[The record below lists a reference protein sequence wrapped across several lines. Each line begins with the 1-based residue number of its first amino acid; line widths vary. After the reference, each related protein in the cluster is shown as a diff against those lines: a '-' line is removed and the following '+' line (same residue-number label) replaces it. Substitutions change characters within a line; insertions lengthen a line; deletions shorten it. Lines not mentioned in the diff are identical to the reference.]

1 MNEELEIGRWGEEWQ
16 RFMRENFPTET
27 AELEGKARFDELA
40 VEVDNEA
47 WELRQLLR
55 SQYAK
60 ENPRPTTFEQIAEW
74 ENTLGFIVDRE
85 ILEQVV
91 QHYRE

>member
-16 RFMRENFPTET
+16 KFMRENYPTET

-60 ENPRPTTFEQIAEW
+60 ENPRPTTFAEIAEW
-74 ENTLGFIVDRE
+74 ENTLGLIVDRE

-91 QHYRE
+91 LHYRG

>member
-1 MNEELEIGRWGEEWQ
+1 
-16 RFMRENFPTET
+16 MRENYPTET
-27 AELEGKARFDELA
+27 EELANTTRFDELA
-40 VEVDNEA
+40 LEVDNEA

-60 ENPRPTTFEQIAEW
+60 GNPRPTSFEQIAEW

-85 ILEQVV
+85 ILEHVV

>member
-16 RFMRENFPTET
+16 RFMRENYPNET
-27 AELEGKARFDELA
+27 AELENKARFDVLA

-60 ENPRPTTFEQIAEW
+60 ENPRPATFEQIAEW

-91 QHYRE
+91 LHYRD

>member
-27 AELEGKARFDELA
+27 AELEGKARFDVLA

-47 WELRQLLR
+47 WELRQLR
-55 SQYAK
+55 Q
-60 ENPRPTTFEQIAEW
+60 
-74 ENTLGFIVDRE
+74 RE
-85 ILEQVV
+85 PAPDDFRADCRVGE
-91 QHYRE
+91 HSRFHR